1 MGTMIDAT
9 SGLRAAHGTDAGAP
23 ATQTAPAAAF
33 GAAALG
39 GDAPSVAPGDGAS
52 ASAAPAAYD
61 LVVSGA
67 SFTGLV
73 LALGLTQAL
82 GPDIRIALVDRAVRQ
97 PDPAQLHS
105 VKPDSRCSSLSAS
118 SKSVLDVLGVWHAV
132 APEAQ
137 PVTRIE
143 ITDSGLDAGIRPV
156 LLTYDNVL
164 ESGAPASWILPNAV
178 LDGALLAQVAHHPNI
193 VVLSG
198 REIASFSADD
208 GGIAVRLSDGTELAA
223 SLLVAADGRR
233 SVVREMAG
241 LKTVGWGYGQSGI
254 VVTVAHE
261 KPHDGVA
268 VQHFLPAGP
277 FAILPLPPRDGRN
290 RSCITWSEATDEAR
304 RIMALDDA
312 GFLAELDRRFGGRL
326 GAVALAGPRAAWPLD
341 VHLARRTVAKRVAL
355 AGDAAH
361 GVHPIAGQGLN
372 LAMRDC
378 AALIEVLAETARVG
392 LDIGSAQALERYERW
407 RRFDSLSSTAAFDGL
422 NRLFSNDWTL
432 VRAARDVG
440 LGLVDRLPGVKSWL
454 VREAAGLTGDVPKM
468 LRGELV

>member
-1 MGTMIDAT
+1 MTTMIDAT
-9 SGLRAAHGTDAGAP
+9 SGLKSH
-23 ATQTAPAAAF
+23 APAAAGGAGASG
-33 GAAALG
+33 GAAPS
-39 GDAPSVAPGDGAS
+39 PSVGSRPEI
-52 ASAAPAAYD
+52 AAVEPMVVD

-67 SFTGLV
+67 SFTGLT

-82 GPDIRIALVDRAVRQ
+82 GSDIRIALVDRAARS
-97 PDPAQLHS
+97 PDPAAA
-105 VKPDSRCSSLSAS
+105 DSRCSSLSAS
-118 SKSVLDVLGVWHAV
+118 SKAVLDVLGVWPEV

-137 PVTRIE
+137 AVTRIE
-143 ITDSGLDAGIRPV
+143 ITDSRLEAGIRPV
-156 LLTYDNVL
+156 LLTYDNHL
-164 ESGAPASWILPNAV
+164 EGGEPASWIVPNAA
-178 LDGALLAQVAHHPNI
+178 LDGALVAEAARHPNI
-193 VVLSG
+193 TVLAG
-198 REIASFSADD
+198 REITGFTAD
-208 GGIAVRLSDGTELAA
+208 GGGVSVRLSDGSALRA

-233 SVVREMAG
+233 SLVREMAG

-254 VVTVAHE
+254 VVTVAHDR
-261 KPHDGVA
+261 PHDGTA

-277 FAILPLPPRDGRN
+277 FAILPLPARDGRN
-290 RSCITWSEATDEAR
+290 RSCVTWSEETGVAR

-312 GFLAELDRRFGGRL
+312 GFLAELEQRFGGRL

-341 VHLARRTVAKRVAL
+341 MHLARRSVGDRVAL

-392 LDIGSAQALERYERW
+392 LDIGGVQALERYERW

-422 NRLFSNDWTL
+422 NRLFSNDWTIL
-432 VRAARDVG
+432 RAARDVG
-440 LGLVDRLPGVKSWL
+440 LGLVDRMPAVKSWL